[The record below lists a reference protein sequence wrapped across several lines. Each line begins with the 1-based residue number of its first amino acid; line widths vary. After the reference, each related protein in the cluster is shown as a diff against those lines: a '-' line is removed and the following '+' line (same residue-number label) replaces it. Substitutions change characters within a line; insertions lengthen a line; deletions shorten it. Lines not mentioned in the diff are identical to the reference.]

1 MSESET
7 LNQRSSL
14 VNPPVFPRAGP
25 KPWLSINI
33 AAKWKSIIW
42 NQQLGSRVLQSLVV
56 GDPNPPDLKI
66 LCWSPKLVC
75 NPLYQILEKDPRII
89 LEAPAPCIRGSRV
102 GSRAG
107 VEFFGGIIE
116 SGPGP
121 PYICQYLAPQRPP
134 LRTGT
139 QQKGVRP
146 SLGHRLGWWGGLF
159 STNRELHNIFLVAW
173 IVKYRWS
180 KYRWQGSCYCV
191 VTNYV
196 SNWIFFANFANI
208 VQGSESQS
216 GTGVT
221 RSITWRMSMIR
232 GFLLLGRT
240 SKAETHLQ
248 SGLCN

>member
-14 VNPPVFPRAGP
+14 VNPPVFPRAGL

-146 SLGHRLGWWGGLF
+146 SLGHRLGLF
-159 STNRELHNIFLVAW
+159 STNIELHNIFLVAW

-180 KYRWQGSCYCV
+180 KYRWQGSCYWV

-196 SNWIFFANFANI
+196 SSWIFSR
-208 VQGSESQS
+208 VESPN
-216 GTGVT
+216 
-221 RSITWRMSMIR
+221 
-232 GFLLLGRT
+232 LGL
-240 SKAETHLQ
+240 AWV
-248 SGLCN
+248 GLSHGECHW